1 MLFWQR
7 NVAASRIDSASTLA
21 AYKESVPSLRS
32 PEAGTD
38 TLFTSTA
45 VTISGHYFA
54 RKQPHEE
61 ALQI

>member
-7 NVAASRIDSASTLA
+7 NVAARRIDSASTLA
-21 AYKESVPSLRS
+21 AYKGSVSALRS

-38 TLFTSTA
+38 TLFASTA
-45 VTISGHYFA
+45 VTTSGHYFA
-54 RKQPHEE
+54 RKQPLEE

>member
-7 NVAASRIDSASTLA
+7 NVAASRSDSASTLA
-21 AYKESVPSLRS
+21 AHKESMSSLRS
-32 PEAGTD
+32 PEAGTY
-38 TLFTSTA
+38 TLFASSA
-45 VTISGHYFA
+45 VTTSGHYFA